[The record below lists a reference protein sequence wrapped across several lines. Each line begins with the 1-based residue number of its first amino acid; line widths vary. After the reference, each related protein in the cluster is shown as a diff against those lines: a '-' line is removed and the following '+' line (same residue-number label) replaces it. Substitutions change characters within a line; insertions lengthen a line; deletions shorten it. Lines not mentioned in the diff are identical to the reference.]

1 MDELFVIARQ
11 KAGQDLQAVTARAR
25 RDEENATRIAAIRAL
40 ATAVAP
46 TGPTRSAEEEE
57 KTSLGEISQIILSVA
72 GRYPGLPKA
81 AIATI
86 HENCFKPENIYKF
99 RLT

>member
-1 MDELFVIARQ
+1 MDELFVIERQ
-11 KAGQDLQAVTARAR
+11 KAEQDLQAVTARAR
-25 RDEENATRIAAIRAL
+25 PDEESATRIAAIRAP

-46 TGPTRSAEEEE
+46 TGPTRSAGEEEE
-57 KTSLGEISQIILSVA
+57 TSLGEISQIILS
-72 GRYPGLPKA
+72 RYPGLPKA
-81 AIATI
+81 VIATI